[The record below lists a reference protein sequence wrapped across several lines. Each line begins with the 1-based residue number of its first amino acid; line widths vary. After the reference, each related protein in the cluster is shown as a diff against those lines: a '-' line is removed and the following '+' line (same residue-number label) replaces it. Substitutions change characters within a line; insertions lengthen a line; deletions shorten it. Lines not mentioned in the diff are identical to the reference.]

1 MIVAL
6 VVAWLLVLVP
16 IVARRRQEVARTA
29 DSTLAA
35 RVVRSGGVRS
45 TAGREPTMSDA
56 GEVDTER
63 ETDEFEDEFD
73 EEDLDELEELDGDE
87 FESEF
92 EEDYEVEAEYDEYE
106 YDGRQQDRSR
116 PYRPGR
122 GGFDADAAAAIARAR
137 YTFRQRI
144 VVLMLLSALVSGL
157 LAITMS
163 PLLWWLHAA
172 IDIGLVG
179 YLGYLRRQ
187 VRIEE
192 EIRERRTARLGSQ
205 QRRVPAPVVHQ
216 EHDAHGPAGE
226 YDETDAEEPQQPVL
240 APRRPMTRHVHPGT
254 VVVDTDDEDPVF
266 AELDEPGALP
276 YRRAVGE

>member
-1 MIVAL
+1 MMIVAL

-87 FESEF
+87 FE
-92 EEDYEVEAEYDEYE
+92 EDYEVEAEYDEYE
-106 YDGRQQDRSR
+106 DVAEYDGRQRGRSR

-122 GGFDADAAAAIARAR
+122 GGFDAEAAAAIARAR

-172 IDIGLVG
+172 IDIGLIG

-205 QRRVPAPVVHQ
+205 QRRVPAPV
-216 EHDAHGPAGE
+216 EHDTHGPVDG
-226 YDETDAEEPQQPVL
+226 YDETEAEEPQQPVL

>member
-1 MIVAL
+1 MPSSLIIVAL

-45 TAGREPTMSDA
+45 TAEEEFTMSDS
-56 GEVDTER
+56 GEADTER
-63 ETDEFEDEFD
+63 DSEFD
-73 EEDLDELEELDGDE
+73 TDVAVDDFDGEDLDGEFDGDA
-87 FESEF
+87 
-92 EEDYEVEAEYDEYE
+92 AEYDDFDDED
-106 YDGRQQDRSR
+106 YDGYETAAR
-116 PYRPGR
+116 PYRRGR
-122 GGFDADAAAAIARAR
+122 GGFDPEAAEMTARAR
-137 YTFRQRI
+137 YSFRQRV
-144 VVLMLLSALVSGL
+144 VVLMLMAAVISAL

-163 PLLWWLHAA
+163 PLLWWMHAA

-192 EIRERRTARLGSQ
+192 EIRQRRTARLGSQ
-205 QRRVPAPVVHQ
+205 RRAAAPAAHP
-216 EHDAHGPAGE
+216 EHDAHGPSDE
-226 YDETDAEEPQQPVL
+226 YETEDEDVTPEPTLV
-240 APRRPMTRHVHPGT
+240 PRRPLTRHVHPGT

>member
-1 MIVAL
+1 LIIVAL

-16 IVARRRQEVARTA
+16 IVARRRQAVARTA

-45 TAGREPTMSDA
+45 TAGEEFTMSDS

-63 ETDEFEDEFD
+63 DSEFDADVDEFD
-73 EEDLDELEELDGDE
+73 GEDLDGAFEGDD
-87 FESEF
+87 FEG
-92 EEDYEVEAEYDEYE
+92 DTAEYDDGYEDEDYAE
-106 YDGRQQDRSR
+106 YDGYETSAR
-116 PYRPGR
+116 PFRRGR
-122 GGFDADAAAAIARAR
+122 GGFDPEAAEMTARAR
-137 YTFRQRI
+137 YSFRQRV
-144 VVLMLLSALVSGL
+144 VVLMLMAAVISAL

-163 PLLWWLHAA
+163 PLLWWMHAA

-192 EIRERRTARLGSQ
+192 EIRQRRTARLGSQ
-205 QRRVPAPVVHQ
+205 RRAAAPAAHP
-216 EHDAHGPAGE
+216 EHDAHGPSDE
-226 YDETDAEEPQQPVL
+226 YETEDEDVTPEPTLV
-240 APRRPMTRHVHPGT
+240 PRRPLTRHVHPGT